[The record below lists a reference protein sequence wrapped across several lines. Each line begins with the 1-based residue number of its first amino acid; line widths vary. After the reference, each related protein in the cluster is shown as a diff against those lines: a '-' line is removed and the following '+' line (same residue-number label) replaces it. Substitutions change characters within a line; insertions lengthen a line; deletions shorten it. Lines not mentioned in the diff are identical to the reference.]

1 MRIIDSFFFPER
13 REEIKYLIIMDE
25 KKIRI
30 CTLKSEILVPGINE
44 RDKSDNKASRKYD
57 S

>member
-1 MRIIDSFFFPER
+1 
-13 REEIKYLIIMDE
+13 MDE

-44 RDKSDNKASRKYD
+44 RDKSGDNKASRKYD

>member
-1 MRIIDSFFFPER
+1 
-13 REEIKYLIIMDE
+13 MDE